1 MSTFTIEVQV
11 PAGLRDLGYS
21 DEEIRR
27 EVPLLLVLKRFRQGA
42 ISSGKAATLLGM
54 SRRDF
59 LELLGREGVPI
70 YDPSDEEFEEEL
82 KTIDRLGASES

>member
-1 MSTFTIEVQV
+1 MSTFTVEVEI
-11 PAGLRDLGYS
+11 PAGLRDLGFG

-42 ISSGKAATLLGM
+42 VSSGKAARILGL

-59 LELLGREGVPI
+59 LDLLARERIPVF
-70 YDPSDEEFEEEL
+70 DPTNEQLADEW
-82 KTIDRLGASES
+82 TAAQDQGASE